1 MKILITGA
9 TGFVGRHLIPCLSE
23 MNNLSNM
30 LLVVR
35 DSDKAKKLF
44 PFEKCDY
51 CEITDIDQIH
61 SFNPHIVIHL
71 AAKLTSRDDS
81 EIIDDLIDSNIKYGV
96 KLLDALKECRKL
108 KLFFNFGSFAEYRY
122 GPEKISNAYLYSATK
137 TAFKALLDY
146 YSNLYGYKYIHIVPY
161 SIYGGKSSQ
170 KKIMDYIE
178 DSLNSPEA
186 IKMSGGEQ
194 RLDFIHISDI
204 ISFIKYLLEH
214 PNVVQT
220 FSSGEILHLGTGT
233 ATSIKELSKIIERKH
248 DKKCN
253 IQWGAIPYRKQ
264 DIMFASAPI
273 GKLLK
278 CGWKSEVRLE

>member
-9 TGFVGRHLIPCLSE
+9 TGFVGRHLIPSLYD
-23 MNNLSNM
+23 MNNISHM

-35 DSDKAKKLF
+35 NIKKAKELF
-44 PFEKCDY
+44 PFEKFDY
-51 CEITDIDQIH
+51 CDITDVDKIH
-61 SFNPHIVIHL
+61 RFNPHIVIHL
-71 AAKLTSRDDS
+71 ASKLTSNDDS

-96 KLLDALKECRKL
+96 KLLDALKNCCKL

-122 GPEKISNAYLYSATK
+122 GPDEISNAYLYSATK
-137 TAFKALLDY
+137 TAFKALLEY
-146 YSNLYGYKYIHIVPY
+146 YSNLYDYKYIHIVPY

-178 DSLNSPEA
+178 DALNNPDA
-186 IKMSGGEQ
+186 IKMTGGEQ
-194 RLDFIHISDI
+194 CLDFIHISDI
-204 ISFIKYLLEH
+204 LDFIKYLLEH
-214 PNVVQT
+214 PKVVQT
-220 FSSGEILHLGTGT
+220 FKSGEILHLGTGT

-248 DKKCN
+248 NKKCN

-264 DIMFASAPI
+264 DIMFAVAPI

-278 CGWKSEVRLE
+278 CGWKSKVKLE